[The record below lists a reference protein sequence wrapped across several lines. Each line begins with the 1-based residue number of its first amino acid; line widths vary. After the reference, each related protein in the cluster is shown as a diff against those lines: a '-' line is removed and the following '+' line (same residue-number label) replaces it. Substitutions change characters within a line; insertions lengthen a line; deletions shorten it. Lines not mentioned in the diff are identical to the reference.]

1 MDLNFVFRLTPC
13 TSTNHRNVCL
23 FRESQLFTI
32 NSCIGSYWYSR
43 FQKNWVSNKLNTK
56 IKNILSKFNQI
67 TCLRQG
73 NSALRTI
80 ELCLNTIIT
89 GISIIPDLLCLCQVF
104 RTNSSN
110 TFSNLLQIASNQPVP
125 RVNKGASHETRHSRV
140 SNSRID

>member
-1 MDLNFVFRLTPC
+1 MDLNFVFWLTPC
-13 TSTNHRNVCL
+13 TCTNHRNVCL

-32 NSCIGSYWYSR
+32 NSCTGSYWYSR

-89 GISIIPDLLCLCQVF
+89 GVSIILDLLRLCLVF
-104 RTNSSN
+104 QTNSSN
-110 TFSNLLQIASNQPVP
+110 TFSKTS
-125 RVNKGASHETRHSRV
+125 KH
-140 SNSRID
+140 